1 MKKLGDWYIPDI
13 DKSEKLKMVSTN
25 VFQCEEGLLS
35 AFKFI
40 KSFNNAI
47 DVGSWI
53 GDSTVII
60 ANKFKNVKVFE
71 PNPIVLDCCK
81 ENLKVR
87 NIKNCDFFAIGLSNI
102 TGSQQLINKAKTF
115 SGWISTV
122 NLSDKETQKAITVN
136 TSKLD
141 DFNFEDIDFIKID
154 VDSHE
159 GFLIEGSTNFFK
171 TNNPVIMIESK
182 IRDQQKYQNKNMPD
196 PLTLLKNF
204 GYSIKEKH
212 SKADYIL
219 TR

>member
-1 MKKLGDWYIPDI
+1 MKKLGSWFIPDN
-13 DKSEKLKMVSTN
+13 DNPEKLKMISDEK
-25 VFQCEEGLLS
+25 FQCEPGLVAS
-35 AFKFI
+35 FRYV
-40 KSFNNAI
+40 KSFTNAI

-71 PNPIVLDCCK
+71 PSLSVLECCK
-81 ENLKVR
+81 ENLKIR
-87 NIKNCDFFAIGLSNI
+87 NITNCDFFDVGLSNI
-102 TGSQQLINKAKTF
+102 TGDQLLLNKAKSF

-122 NLSDKETQKAITVN
+122 ELTDKILSKAITVK
-136 TSKLD
+136 TAKLD
-141 DFNFEDIDFIKID
+141 DFNFENIDFIKID

-182 IRDQQKYQNKNMPD
+182 LRDQQRYQNKNMPD
-196 PLTLLKNF
+196 PLKQLEQF
-204 GYSIKEKH
+204 GYKIKEKH
-212 SKADYIL
+212 GKADYIL